1 MVIGLREYIAKKL
14 AIAVLVL
21 IGVYTITFFLTFM
34 LPGDPARVSLGQHGS
49 EEAVELIR
57 QQWSL
62 DEPRY
67 VQYVSYLQLFIQGEM
82 GKSFRYYPRDVIELI
97 RYRFPVT
104 AYYGLW
110 SIIFAVA
117 VSIPL
122 GVAAAYKQNSIIDNI
137 AVLISQIGVSLPN
150 FWLGMMLIAIVAVRL
165 GWVNPVPEVQY
176 GYYWTPIGFFA
187 SLKDYIL
194 PILTVG
200 TGMLASN
207 TRLTRSSM
215 LEIIREDYITLA
227 RAKGL
232 SERTVVLKHA
242 LRNALIPVVTNV
254 GLQFLL
260 LVGGA
265 VLTETVFG
273 INGIGKLYIDAINYR
288 DYPVVIALTLIYTG
302 GVVLI
307 NLIVDL
313 LYAKIDPRVS
323 LR

>member
-1 MVIGLREYIAKKL
+1 MREYIAKKL

-57 QQWSL
+57 AQWGL

-67 VQYVSYLQLFIQGEM
+67 VQYINYLKGFIRGDM
-82 GKSFRYYPRDVIELI
+82 GVSFRYYPREVIYLI
-97 RYRFPVT
+97 RYRLPVT

-117 VSIPL
+117 ISVPL
-122 GVAAAYKQNSIIDNI
+122 GVLAAYKQNTVIDNI

-150 FWLGMMLIAIVAVRL
+150 FWLGMMLIAIISVKL
-165 GWVNPVPEVQY
+165 GWINPVPDVPS
-176 GYYWTPIGFFA
+176 GYIWSPVGFFA
-187 SLKDYIL
+187 SLKDYAL
-194 PILTVG
+194 PIITVG
-200 TGMLASN
+200 TGMMASN

-215 LEIIREDYITLA
+215 LEVVREDYITLA
-227 RAKGL
+227 RSKGL
-232 SERTVVLKHA
+232 SERVVILKHA

-302 GVVLI
+302 GVVII
-307 NLIVDL
+307 NLFVDI
-313 LYAKIDPRVS
+313 LYSKIDPRVS

>member
-1 MVIGLREYIAKKL
+1 LREYIAKKL

-57 QQWSL
+57 QQWGL

-137 AVLISQIGVSLPN
+137 AVLISQVGVSLPN

-165 GWVNPVPEVQY
+165 GWVNPVPEVEY
-176 GYYWTPIGFFA
+176 GYYWTPVGFFV

-232 SERTVVLKHA
+232 SERVVVLKHA

>member
-1 MVIGLREYIAKKL
+1 MREYIVKKL
-14 AIAVLVL
+14 AIAILVL

-57 QQWSL
+57 QQWGL

-67 VQYVSYLQLFIQGEM
+67 VQYIAYLKGFVKGDM
-82 GKSFRYYPRDVIELI
+82 GVSFRYYPREVIDLI
-97 RYRFPVT
+97 KYRFPVT

-110 SIIFAVA
+110 SIIFAVLL
-117 VSIPL
+117 SIPL
-122 GVAAAYKQNSIIDNI
+122 GVIAAYKQNSPFDNF
-137 AVLISQIGVSLPN
+137 AVLISQIGVSIPN
-150 FWLGMMLIAIVAVRL
+150 FWLGMMLIAVIAVRL
-165 GWVNPVPEVQY
+165 GWTNPVPEVEY
-176 GYYWTPIGFFA
+176 GYYWTPVGFFV
-187 SLKDYIL
+187 SLKDYAL
-194 PILTVG
+194 PIITVG
-200 TGMLASN
+200 TGMMASN

-215 LEIIREDYITLA
+215 LEVVREDYITLA

-232 SERTVVLKHA
+232 SERTVILKHA

-302 GVVLI
+302 GVVI
-307 NLIVDL
+307 VNLLVDL
-313 LYAKIDPRVS
+313 LYSKIDPRVS

>member
-1 MVIGLREYIAKKL
+1 MREYIVKKL
-14 AIAVLVL
+14 AIAVIVL
-21 IGVYTITFFLTFM
+21 LGVYTITFFLTFM

-49 EEAVELIR
+49 EEAAELIR
-57 QQWSL
+57 AQWGL
-62 DEPRY
+62 DKPRY
-67 VQYVSYLQLFIQGEM
+67 VQYYTYLSNFIKGDF
-82 GKSFRYYPRDVIELI
+82 GKSFRYYPRDVIDLI

-110 SIIFAVA
+110 SILFAVI

-122 GVAAAYKQNSIIDNI
+122 GIVAAYKQNSVFDNI
-137 AVLISQIGVSLPN
+137 AVLISQVGVSLPN
-150 FWLGMMLIAIVAVRL
+150 FWLGMMLIAIISVKL
-165 GWVNPVPEVQY
+165 GWINPVPEVAY
-176 GYYWTPIGFFA
+176 NYYWTPVGFFT
-187 SLKDYIL
+187 SLKDYAL

-200 TGMLASN
+200 TGMMAAN

-215 LEIIREDYITLA
+215 LEVIREDYVTLA

-232 SERTVVLKHA
+232 SERTVILKHA
-242 LRNALIPVVTNV
+242 LRNALIPVITNV

-273 INGIGKLYIDAINYR
+273 INGIGKLYIDAINFR
-288 DYPVVIALTLIYTG
+288 DYPTVIALTLIYTG
-302 GVVLI
+302 GVVVV

-313 LYAKIDPRVS
+313 LYARIDPRVS

>member
-1 MVIGLREYIAKKL
+1 
-14 AIAVLVL
+14 
-21 IGVYTITFFLTFM
+21 
-34 LPGDPARVSLGQHGS
+34 
-49 EEAVELIR
+49 VELIR
-57 QQWSL
+57 QQWGL

-137 AVLISQIGVSLPN
+137 AVLISQVGVSLPN

-165 GWVNPVPEVQY
+165 GWVNPVPEVEY
-176 GYYWTPIGFFA
+176 GYYWTPVGFFV

-232 SERTVVLKHA
+232 SERVVVLKHA

>member
-1 MVIGLREYIAKKL
+1 LREYVAKKL
-14 AIAVLVL
+14 AIAVLVM

-57 QQWSL
+57 QQWGL

-67 VQYVSYLQLFIQGEM
+67 VQYFEYLKNFLRGNL
-82 GKSFRYYPRDVIELI
+82 GVSFRYYPREVIDLI
-97 RYRFPVT
+97 RYRLPVT
-104 AYYGLW
+104 AYYGVW
-110 SIIFAVA
+110 SIFFAVLL
-117 VSIPL
+117 SIPL
-122 GVAAAYKQNSIIDNI
+122 GVLAAYKQNTPFDNF
-137 AVLISQIGVSLPN
+137 AVLLSQIGVSIPN
-150 FWLGMMLIAIVAVRL
+150 FWLGMMLIAIIAVKL
-165 GWVNPVPEVQY
+165 GWTNPVPEVEY
-176 GYYWTPIGFFA
+176 GYIWTPVGFFV
-187 SLKDYIL
+187 SLKDYAL
-194 PILTVG
+194 PIITVA
-200 TGMLASN
+200 TGMMASN

-215 LEIIREDYITLA
+215 LEVVREDYITLA

-232 SERTVVLKHA
+232 SERAVILKHA

-288 DYPVVIALTLIYTG
+288 DYPVVIALTLVYTG
-302 GVVLI
+302 GVVI
-307 NLIVDL
+307 VNLIVDL
-313 LYAKIDPRVS
+313 LYSRIDPRVS

>member
-1 MVIGLREYIAKKL
+1 MREYIVKKL
-14 AIAVLVL
+14 AIAVIVL
-21 IGVYTITFFLTFM
+21 LGVYTITFFLTFM

-57 QQWSL
+57 AQWGL

-67 VQYVSYLQLFIQGEM
+67 VQYYTYLIEFLKGDL
-82 GKSFRYYPRDVIELI
+82 GKSFRYYPRDVAELI

-104 AYYGLW
+104 AYYGIW
-110 SIIFAVA
+110 SIIFAILISV
-117 VSIPL
+117 PL
-122 GVAAAYKQNSIIDNI
+122 GVAAAYRQNSIIDNI
-137 AVLISQIGVSLPN
+137 AVLFSQIGMSLPN
-150 FWLGMMLIAIVAVRL
+150 FWLGMMLIAIFAVRL
-165 GWVNPVPEVQY
+165 GWVNPVPEVDY
-176 GYYWTPIGFFA
+176 GYYWTPVGFFT
-187 SLKDYIL
+187 SLKDYAL
-194 PILTVG
+194 PIITVG
-200 TGMLASN
+200 TGMMASN

-215 LEIIREDYITLA
+215 LEVIREDYITLA
-227 RAKGL
+227 RAKGS
-232 SERTVVLKHA
+232 SERTVLIKHA

-254 GLQFLL
+254 GMQFLL

-288 DYPVVIALTLIYTG
+288 DYPVVIALTLLYTG
-302 GVVLI
+302 GVVVV

>member
-1 MVIGLREYIAKKL
+1 MREYIVKKL
-14 AIAVLVL
+14 AIAVIVL
-21 IGVYTITFFLTFM
+21 LGVYTITFFLTFM

-57 QQWSL
+57 QKWGL
-62 DEPRY
+62 DKPRY
-67 VQYVSYLQLFIQGEM
+67 VQYVSYLKSFLTGDF

-104 AYYGLW
+104 AYYGIW
-110 SIIFAVA
+110 SILFAVLL
-117 VSIPL
+117 SIPL
-122 GVAAAYKQNSIIDNI
+122 GIAAAYKQNTIIDNI
-137 AVLISQIGVSLPN
+137 AVLFSQIGVSLPN
-150 FWLGMMLIAIVAVRL
+150 FWLGMMLIAIVAVKL
-165 GWVNPVPEVQY
+165 GWVNPVPEVPY
-176 GYYWTPIGFFA
+176 GYYWTFPGFFT
-187 SLKDYIL
+187 SVKDYAL
-194 PILTVG
+194 PIITIG
-200 TGMLASN
+200 TGMMASN
-207 TRLTRSSM
+207 TRLMRSSM

-254 GLQFLL
+254 GMQFLL

-265 VLTETVFG
+265 LLTETVFG
-273 INGIGKLYIDAINYR
+273 INGIGRLYINAINYR

-302 GVVLI
+302 GVVI
-307 NLIVDL
+307 VNLIVDL

>member
-1 MVIGLREYIAKKL
+1 MIGLREYIAKKL

-57 QQWSL
+57 QQWGL

-137 AVLISQIGVSLPN
+137 AVLISQVGVSLPN

-165 GWVNPVPEVQY
+165 GWVNPVPEVEY
-176 GYYWTPIGFFA
+176 GYYWTPVGFFV

-232 SERTVVLKHA
+232 SERVVVLKHA